1 MSSTGKRPLTLLGAA
16 VMLALAACEPA
27 PPPAPPPAEEAYS
40 PTVDSSGFVPTID
53 NPYLPLTP
61 GTTLFYRGET
71 EDGSERGEVYI
82 TRDTREVLGVACT
95 VVRDRVW
102 DEDDELVEETYDWY
116 AQDRDGNVWYFG
128 EDSKEYDGGVPV
140 STAGS
145 WEAGVD
151 GAEAGI
157 IMKASPQIG
166 DSYRQEYLKGEAEDM
181 AEVLGLDG
189 SVSVPY
195 GVFDGCIV
203 AREWTPLEPGVMEH
217 KYYARGVGEVLAV
230 TVEGGSE
237 RWELVDMKVVK
248 SDEEWRELLT
258 AQQYEVTRQK
268 GTEPPFSGE
277 YYEFEDAGTY
287 TCVCCGNRLFSSE
300 TKYHSGSGW
309 PSFWA
314 PLSEHSIETAEDTS
328 YVMRRTEVMCRRC
341 GAHLGHV
348 FDDGPPPTGLRYC
361 INSVALDFVAA
372 GE

>member
-1 MSSTGKRPLTLLGAA
+1 MSFTGKRPLTLLGAA
-16 VMLALAACEPA
+16 VMLALAACEAASPV
-27 PPPAPPPAEEAYS
+27 PPPAEEAYS
-40 PTVDSSGFVPTID
+40 PTTDSSGFVPTID
-53 NPYLPLTP
+53 NPYLPLMP
-61 GTTLFYRGET
+61 GTTLFYQGET
-71 EDGSERGEVYI
+71 EDGPERGEVYV

-102 DEDDELVEETYDWY
+102 DEDDELVEETFDWY

-145 WEAGVD
+145 WEAGID

-157 IMKASPQIG
+157 IMKASPEIG
-166 DSYRQEYLKGEAEDM
+166 DSYRQEYLKDEAEDM
-181 AEVLGLDG
+181 AEVLALDE
-189 SVSVPY
+189 SVTVLY
-195 GVFDGCIV
+195 GVFDGCLV
-203 AREWTPLEPGVMEH
+203 VEEWTPLEPGVAEH
-217 KYYARGVGEVLAV
+217 KYYARGVGEALAV
-230 TVEGGSE
+230 TVEGGAE
-237 RWELVDMKVVK
+237 RWELVDMRVVK

-258 AQQYEVTRQK
+258 PQQYEVTRQK

-314 PLSEHSIETAEDTS
+314 PLSEHSVDTAEDTS

-361 INSVALDFVAA
+361 INSVALDFVAT
-372 GE
+372 GK